1 MFSPWSSPIFTSVR
15 PDKVRWHWVLQACVA
30 VATYTG
36 LAVITCNKVLN
47 GSPHYTSWHGT
58 LGVTMCGIIAIQISG
73 GIVEMYPDILPFK
86 LRLVTLKRLH
96 AFFGMLTYFGGL
108 TTVALGLYSAW
119 FVANVN
125 DIVWKACFCCP
136 VVLGACVLIQVARNH
151 FSWLWRR

>member
-1 MFSPWSSPIFTSVR
+1 MFARTRFAGTGSYRPVLQLPRTLAWQSSPVIKSSV
-15 PDKVRWHWVLQACVA
+15 A
-30 VATYTG
+30 
-36 LAVITCNKVLN
+36 VLN

-58 LGVTMCGIIAIQISG
+58 LGVTMCGINAIQISG

-96 AFFGMLTYFGGL
+96 VLFGMLTYFGGL

-119 FVANVN
+119 FVANVD

-136 VVLGACVLIQVARNH
+136 VVLGACVVIQVARNH